1 MGDAEKLTFRRRR
14 KLVNR
19 GFQYRTIATW
29 LIVVLTGFLASTAV
43 LALSYWLVFV
53 RGGGLSAGEIAAQ
66 IQLIMPPLLV
76 NDLAIMILVVAVG
89 ILTTHRI
96 AGPVYRMQSDIERV
110 LSGELHARVRL
121 RRGDAFPELAD
132 KVNELIARLDDAR
145 KG

>member
-29 LIVVLTGFLASTAV
+29 LIVVLAGFLASTAV
-43 LALSYWLVFV
+43 LALSYWLVLV
-53 RGGGLSAGEIAAQ
+53 RGAGLSAGEIAAQ
-66 IQLIMPPLLV
+66 LQLIMPPLLV
-76 NDLAIMILVVAVG
+76 NDLAIMILVIAVG
-89 ILTTHRI
+89 ISTTHRI